1 MKQIENYHKAPSES
15 EKAMIV
21 TDPLKIFHGAVENC
35 KPLLTLKTIEKGG
48 SRYRVRGIIYCK
60 QCFYGP
66 SVLLTLCISFK
77 LQQIHINYSCIG
89 EKNDNIKKN
98 R

>member
-1 MKQIENYHKAPSES
+1 MKQIENYHKAPSEA

-48 SRYRVRGIIYCK
+48 SRYRVRGISHCK
-60 QCFYGP
+60 HSMVFW
-66 SVLLTLCISFK
+66 SVCVAHLM
-77 LQQIHINYSCIG
+77 HIF
-89 EKNDNIKKN
+89 
-98 R
+98 

>member
-1 MKQIENYHKAPSES
+1 MKQIENYHKAPSEA

-48 SRYRVRGIIYCK
+48 SRYRVRGIIHCKHNVFMVRLYCSP
-60 QCFYGP
+60 YAY
-66 SVLLTLCISFK
+66 LLNYNKSILT
-77 LQQIHINYSCIG
+77 IHALG
-89 EKNDNIKKN
+89 KKMII
-98 R
+98 